1 MIGIRLMERMRA
13 QAQQVTFELHTLGW
27 RAFQDL
33 CFTILREEFGHKC
46 QLLSYVKDLG
56 QDVIFIGENT
66 LENNL
71 AEAFIFQCKHRSK
84 PDISVTLGMFTEEI
98 VKLKALSKLK
108 HIRNYYI
115 VTNMIVS
122 GESEVAIKE
131 RIQAECNIPNVQ
143 IYGKDWLDRT
153 ILESRRLR
161 QLVPRIYGLGDLSQI
176 LDTRAYQQ
184 SIEILGLM
192 GDDLNKFVITDAY
205 RKSVKAL
212 SEKNVVLLLG
222 EPMAGKTT
230 IAAFLCMSMIDE
242 GTFNFIQVSDL
253 YELKKHWNTNERQL
267 FWIDDVFGATRYN
280 EEKSEEF
287 NKLFMFLSG
296 LIHKGSKVILTSR
309 TYIFH
314 QAQNHIKSSVSQ
326 IFSDS
331 QVIIH
336 VSDLTSDEKQ
346 YLLYNHIKYGN
357 QDKSFKTKIK
367 PFLDDAVKNHEIL
380 PEIARRLGNRIFTK
394 NLSISKSGLNEF
406 INKPIDYLYDTISSL
421 SEEAIAAMILV
432 FAHANKLPSP
442 VRLLHKDKDMLG
454 LLTSNAS
461 RAVQMLQVLRDDFLL
476 LTQGNERY
484 WRFKHPTLMEAI
496 AKYLSKNTELLD
508 VYIKHAPL
516 NIVLNDIACIGALG
530 STNRLILPA
539 SLYGD
544 LLERFNFDDNLQIR
558 DHLFRFLAYHADHDF
573 IRLYKL
579 RYPRFIK
586 RNYFPLNKLERHPL
600 VIISKALY
608 EEGLLDDDDIIQ
620 INEFISE
627 CSLEYPDIYILKD
640 KELQEIIGYD
650 NFVLLQEQIID
661 EVVNN
666 YGQQIDNWF
675 DMYRQEDPAEADYYM
690 EDLINLYSELQESYE
705 SRDKLR
711 SATESAIKEIQTR
724 IDDLKSQYED
734 YQEMK
739 FDEMRD
745 RMNDERYNI
754 SQVSPNSSSVFS
766 DLDS

>member
-1 MIGIRLMERMRA
+1 
-13 QAQQVTFELHTLGW
+13 
-27 RAFQDL
+27 
-33 CFTILREEFGHKC
+33 
-46 QLLSYVKDLG
+46 
-56 QDVIFIGENT
+56 
-66 LENNL
+66 
-71 AEAFIFQCKHRSK
+71 
-84 PDISVTLGMFTEEI
+84 
-98 VKLKALSKLK
+98 
-108 HIRNYYI
+108 
-115 VTNMIVS
+115 MIVS
-122 GESEVAIKE
+122 GEVEVAVKE
-131 RIQAECNIPNVQ
+131 RIQAECNIPNVL

-176 LDTRAYQQ
+176 LDARAYLQ

-205 RKSVKAL
+205 RKSVNAL

-222 EPMAGKTT
+222 EPMVGKTT

-242 GTFNFIQVSDL
+242 GNFNFIQVNDL
-253 YELKKHWNTNERQL
+253 YELKKHWNPNERQL

-287 NKLFMFLSG
+287 NKLFMYLSG

-309 TYIFH
+309 TYIFN
-314 QAQNHIKSSVSQ
+314 QAQNHLKSSVSQ
-326 IFSDS
+326 VFSDS
-331 QVIIH
+331 QVVIH
-336 VSDLTSDEKQ
+336 VLDLTPAEKQ

-367 PFLDDAVKNHEIL
+367 PLLDDVVRNQEIL
-380 PEIARRLGNRIFTK
+380 PEIARRLGNRMFTK
-394 NLSISKSGLNEF
+394 NLSISKSGLKEF
-406 INKPIDYLYDTISSL
+406 LNKPVDFLYDTISNL
-421 SEEAIAAMILV
+421 SEEALAAMILV

-442 VRLLHKDKDMLG
+442 VRLLQKDKEMLG

-461 RAVQMLQVLRDDFLL
+461 RAVQMLQVLKDDFLL
-476 LTQGNERY
+476 LTQGSERY

-516 NIVLNDIACIGALG
+516 IIVLNDIACIGSLR
-530 STNRLILPA
+530 STNRLIIPTC
-539 SLYGD
+539 LYDD
-544 LLERFNFDDNLQIR
+544 LLDRLNPDENLQISEQ
-558 DHLFRFLAYHADHDF
+558 LFGFLAYHADNDF

-579 RYPRFIK
+579 KYPKFIK
-586 RNYFPLNKLERHPL
+586 RRYLPLSELERHPI
-600 VIISKALY
+600 VMISKVLY
-608 EEGLLDDDDIIQ
+608 EEGLLDDNDIFQ
-620 INEFISE
+620 INEFVSE

-640 KELQEIIGYD
+640 KELQEIIGHD
-650 NFVLLQEQIID
+650 SFVLLQDQIID

-666 YGQQIDNWF
+666 YGKQIDNWF
-675 DMYRQEDPAEADYYM
+675 DMYRHEDPAEADYYM

-711 SATESAIKEIQTR
+711 SATESAIKEIKTR

-745 RMNDERYNI
+745 RLNDERYNI

>member
-1 MIGIRLMERMRA
+1 MKS

-56 QDVIFIGENT
+56 QDIIYTGESSLESNLTELFI
-66 LENNL
+66 
-71 AEAFIFQCKHRSK
+71 IQCKHRSK
-84 PDISVTLGMFTEEI
+84 PDISLTVGMFTEE
-98 VKLKALSKLK
+98 VAKLKALSKVK

-115 VTNMIVS
+115 VTNMIVA
-122 GESEVAIKE
+122 GEAELNIRE
-131 RIQAECNIPNVQ
+131 RIQTECNIPNVL

-153 ILESRRLR
+153 TLESRRLR

-176 LDTRAYQQ
+176 LDARAYQQ

-192 GDDLNKFVITDAY
+192 GDELSKFVITDAY

-242 GTFNFIQVSDL
+242 GSFNFIQVNDL
-253 YELKKHWNTNERQL
+253 YELKKHWNPNERQL

-287 NKLFMFLSG
+287 NKLFMYLSG
-296 LIHKGSKVILTSR
+296 LIQKGSKVILTSR

-314 QAQNHIKSSVSQ
+314 QAQKHLKSGVAQ

-331 QVIIH
+331 QVVIH

-346 YLLYNHIKYGN
+346 YLLYNHLKYGN

-367 PFLDDAVKNHEIL
+367 PLLDDVVKNQEIL
-380 PEIARRLGNRIFTK
+380 PEIARRLGNRIYTK
-394 NLSISKSGLNEF
+394 NLSISESGLKEF

-421 SEEAIAAMILV
+421 SEESIAAMILV
-432 FAHANKLPSP
+432 FSHANKLPSP
-442 VRLLHKDKDMLG
+442 VKLTQTDKEMLE

-476 LTQGNERY
+476 LTQGNERN
-484 WRFKHPTLMEAI
+484 WRFKHPTLMEAV
-496 AKYLSKNTELLD
+496 AKHLSKNPELLD

-516 NIVLNDIACIGALG
+516 SIVLNDIACIGALR
-530 STNRLILPA
+530 SSNRLILPE

-544 LLERFNFDDNLQIR
+544 LLDRLDLDDNLQIR
-558 DHLFRFLAYHADHDF
+558 DKLFSFLAYHTDNDF
-573 IRLYKL
+573 IRLYKIK
-579 RYPRFIK
+579 YPRFIK
-586 RNYFPLNKLERHPL
+586 RNYFPLRELERHPL
-600 VIISKALY
+600 VIISKVLY
-608 EEGLLDDDDIIQ
+608 KEGMLDDVDIFE

-627 CSLEYPDIYILKD
+627 CSLDYPDIYILKD
-640 KELQEIIGYD
+640 DKLQEVIGLD
-650 NFVLLQEQIID
+650 NFTLLQKQIID
-661 EVVNN
+661 EVANDYVR
-666 YGQQIDNWF
+666 QIDCWF
-675 DMYRQEDPAEADYYM
+675 DMYQYEDPSEADYYM
-690 EDLINLYSELQESYE
+690 DDLIKLYSELQDIYSTNEEVY
-705 SRDKLR
+705 
-711 SATESAIKEIQTR
+711 SATESAMELIRTKIVDKHEEIE
-724 IDDLKSQYED
+724 Y
-734 YQEMK
+734 YQARRAEEMYDSWK
-739 FDEMRD
+739 D
-745 RMNDERYNI
+745 RGCNV
-754 SQVSPNSSSVFS
+754 SQVSPDSSSVFS